1 MDNDKKYYL
10 KFYTLHSSGSL
21 NLNAVLIIESKFH
34 IYFFTILKNTQMNRK
49 YLDKHR
55 ALPLPCKRYRKQS
68 RNIEIALSTIPDMN
82 I

>member
-34 IYFFTILKNTQMNRK
+34 IYFFYDSKKHTDESKVSRQTQGTPS
-49 YLDKHR
+49 
-55 ALPLPCKRYRKQS
+55 AL
-68 RNIEIALSTIPDMN
+68 
-82 I
+82 